1 MKERVSA
8 IWNQTSENK
17 REGKLMDVGAAVEV
31 LFGGP
36 PKVMAVQLIAR
47 VGAHSLR
54 GELAV

>member
-1 MKERVSA
+1 
-8 IWNQTSENK
+8 
-17 REGKLMDVGAAVEV
+17 MDVGAAVEV

>member
-1 MKERVSA
+1 
-8 IWNQTSENK
+8 
-17 REGKLMDVGAAVEV
+17 MDVGAAVEV

-36 PKVMAVQLIAR
+36 PKVMAVQLIVAR